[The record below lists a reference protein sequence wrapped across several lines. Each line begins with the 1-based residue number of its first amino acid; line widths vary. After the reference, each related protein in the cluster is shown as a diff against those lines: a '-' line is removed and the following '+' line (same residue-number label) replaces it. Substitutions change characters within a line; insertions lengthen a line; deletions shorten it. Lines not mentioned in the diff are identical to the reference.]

1 MFESY
6 DLKQFGEK
14 IKKLRTSLGFS
25 QAMVSKDTGINID
38 TIRKIE
44 NGYSIPR
51 YDTLVQLSLCYKTD
65 LHKILASY
73 QRCNLLLDFCM
84 RLDYLM
90 NYGKFEEIKNLHE
103 YFLSEISKSDDL
115 QLINAIELEQIDCL
129 ILAISSSYKKEIN
142 TALETICY
150 ALNLTIPEFSYE
162 RYADFRYS
170 SLEIRLLVVAAA
182 CLGDIRKCSL
192 SISISEFIISLI
204 DIDLFSDKSEDL
216 YVIKSL
222 ANVSYN
228 YHRLENHKKALEN
241 AKKGI
246 DLSLKK
252 GHMDMLHFLFLRL
265 AVAQLRL
272 GISEYMDSFKKCLY
286 VLKIE
291 GDQAHYDHMA
301 RIIKSRYSLDFS
313 GL

>member
-14 IKKLRTSLGFS
+14 IKNLRTSLGFS
-25 QAMVSKDTGINID
+25 QAMVSKETGINID

-65 LHKILASY
+65 IHKILASY
-73 QRCNLLLDFCM
+73 QRCNLLFDFYKK
-84 RLDYLM
+84 LDYLI

-103 YFLSEISKSDDL
+103 CFLSELSKSNDL
-115 QLINAIELEQIDCL
+115 RLITVVELEQINCL
-129 ILAISSSYKKEIN
+129 ILAVSSRYKKEIN
-142 TALETICY
+142 SALETIRY
-150 ALNLTIPEFSYE
+150 AFNLTIPEFTYE

-204 DIDLFSDKSEDL
+204 DIDLFSDKSEDS

-222 ANVSYN
+222 ANISYN
-228 YHRLENHKKALEN
+228 YHRLDNHEKALEY

-246 DLSLKK
+246 DLSLEK
-252 GHMDMLHFLFLRL
+252 GLLDMLHFLFLRL

-286 VLKIE
+286 VLKIG
-291 GDQAHYDHMA
+291 GDQAHYDHMVE
-301 RIIKSRYSLDFS
+301 IIRSRYSLNFTE
-313 GL
+313 L